1 MADSSAL
8 FETLVVVA
16 EVVGVTT
23 VMTGLIFSWLHIRH
37 LRQQQYGQIAANL
50 MKTFYNSDLAHA
62 VSILRTLPDGISAD
76 ELRAKGPDYEAAAM
90 VVCATFETMGL
101 LVFRKI
107 APFDLVVDL
116 AGGMVKVMVRKLSA
130 WIKTTREEQQ
140 QPSYAEWFE
149 WLALQVQNVK
159 VEDQPAYIRH
169 KDWQKPDE

>member
-1 MADSSAL
+1 MADSSSFFSAL
-8 FETLVVVA
+8 IVVA

-23 VMTGLIFSWLHIRH
+23 ILTGLIFGWLHIRH
-37 LRQQQYGQIAANL
+37 LKHQQYGQIAANL

-62 VSILRTLPDGISAD
+62 LAVLRTLPDGISAE
-76 ELRAKGPDYEAAAM
+76 ELRGKGPDYEAAAM

-116 AGGMVKVMVRKLSA
+116 AGGMVKVMARKLSS
-130 WIKTTREEQQ
+130 WIKTSREEQQ

-149 WLALQVQNVK
+149 WLALQVQSVK

-169 KDWQKPDE
+169 KEWKNN